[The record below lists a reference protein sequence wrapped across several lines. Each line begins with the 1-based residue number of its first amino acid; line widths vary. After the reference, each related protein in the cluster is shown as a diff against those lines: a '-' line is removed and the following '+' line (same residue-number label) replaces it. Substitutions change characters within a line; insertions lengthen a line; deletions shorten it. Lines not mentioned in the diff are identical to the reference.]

1 MRNLYPNRP
10 NYFNPVLHGPL
21 RVHGGNLIKLYDL
34 PPMKWNESQ
43 LIYHALAR
51 MNKECLI
58 LTGTKQPYACI
69 GFAQDLKKE
78 LDIEYCKE
86 HDIPYFRRETG
97 GGTVYLD
104 ENQLF
109 YQIIIRRDN
118 PFTPWLTEA
127 FFRRF
132 LKPVIRT
139 LEQFGL
145 KGRFV
150 PINDLL
156 VNDRKISGNG
166 GGEIGECK
174 VLIGN
179 LLLDFDFEIMA
190 SIMNVPND
198 DFRKRALASMIE
210 NMTTLKDLLKMIPP
224 VEDLKKALISEYEEL
239 VGPLETAELGKDVI
253 GLMDELNEKFST
265 EKWLFQRVP
274 PTEGRSVK
282 IREGVMIIN
291 RTFAGNDWE
300 IEMNLEVKDSIIGGL
315 EIINNNNFRVTSTKI
330 KAAMFGKNFAE
341 KEVLNT
347 LNELHTQ

>member
-1 MRNLYPNRP
+1 M
-10 NYFNPVLHGPL
+10 
-21 RVHGGNLIKLYDL
+21 D
-34 PPMKWNESQ
+34 WNQSQ

-51 MNKECLI
+51 MNEECLI

-78 LDIEYCKE
+78 LDLNYCKK

-118 PFTPWLTEA
+118 PLTPWHTEA

-139 LEQFGL
+139 LEHFGL

-156 VNDRKISGNG
+156 VDDKKISGNG

-179 LLLDFDFEIMA
+179 LLLDFDFDIMA
-190 SIMNVPND
+190 SILNAPNE
-198 DFRKRALASMIE
+198 DFRKRIHTNMIE
-210 NMTTLKDLLKMIPP
+210 NLTTLKVQLETVPTV
-224 VEDLKKALISEYEEL
+224 VELKKTLISEYEKL
-239 VGPLETAELGKDVI
+239 VGTISPGNLTDEIINLMNEL
-253 GLMDELNEKFST
+253 DEEFSAK
-265 EKWLFQRVP
+265 KWLFQRVP
-274 PTEGRSVK
+274 NTKGRSVK

-291 RTFAGNDWE
+291 RTFTNDDWNL
-300 IEMNLEVKDSIIGGL
+300 EMNLEVNQGKIRDL
-315 EIINNNNFRVTSTKI
+315 EVIKNHKFNAQTSEI
-330 KAAMFGKNFAE
+330 KAAMFGTNFAE

-347 LNELHTQ
+347 LNELHTT

>member
-1 MRNLYPNRP
+1 M
-10 NYFNPVLHGPL
+10 
-21 RVHGGNLIKLYDL
+21 
-34 PPMKWNESQ
+34 NE
-43 LIYHALAR
+43 
-51 MNKECLI
+51 ECLI

-69 GFAQDLKKE
+69 GFAQDMKKE
-78 LDIEYCKE
+78 IDLDYCKE
-86 HDIPYFRRETG
+86 HKIPYFRRETG

-109 YQIIIRRDN
+109 YQVIIRRDN
-118 PFTPWLTEA
+118 PLTPWHTEG

-139 LEQFGL
+139 LSTFGM

-150 PINDLL
+150 PINDLI
-156 VNDRKISGNG
+156 VEDKKISGNG

-190 SIMNVPND
+190 SILNVPNEN
-198 DFRKRALASMIE
+198 FRDRVLESMKK
-210 NMTTLKDLLKMIPP
+210 NLTTIKSEAGDVPPLNDLRKS
-224 VEDLKKALISEYEEL
+224 LILEYEKL
-239 VGPLETAELGKDVI
+239 MGPLEPATPSKEVFQLIKD
-253 GLMDELNEKFST
+253 LDKKLSE

-274 PTEGRSVK
+274 KTLERSIK
-282 IREGVMIIN
+282 IREGVMLYK
-291 RTFAGNDWE
+291 RTFGKNQWE
-300 IEMNLEVKDSIIGGL
+300 VEMNLEVNEDKITDL
-315 EIINNNNFRVTSTKI
+315 EVVALHNFDAPLSDI

-347 LNELHTQ
+347 LNELHETH

>member
-1 MRNLYPNRP
+1 M
-10 NYFNPVLHGPL
+10 
-21 RVHGGNLIKLYDL
+21 
-34 PPMKWNESQ
+34 NE
-43 LIYHALAR
+43 
-51 MNKECLI
+51 ECLI

-78 LDIEYCKE
+78 LDIEYCKDHE
-86 HDIPYFRRETG
+86 IPYFRRETG

-104 ENQLF
+104 KNQLF

-118 PFTPWLTEA
+118 PLTPWLTEA

-132 LKPVIRT
+132 LEPVIRT

-179 LLLDFDFEIMA
+179 LLLDFDYDVMA

-198 DFRKRALASMIE
+198 EFRKRALASMKE
-210 NMTTLKDLLKMIPP
+210 NMTTLKDLLKMVPP

-239 VGPLETAELGKDVI
+239 VGPLEPAELGKDVT

-291 RTFAGNDWE
+291 RTFAGKDWE
-300 IEMNLEVKDSIIGGL
+300 LEMNLEVNDDKISDVEVIKIK
-315 EIINNNNFRVTSTKI
+315 NFNGQNSEI
-330 KAAMFGKNFAE
+330 KAAMFGTNFAE

-347 LNELHTQ
+347 LNELHTS

>member
-1 MRNLYPNRP
+1 M
-10 NYFNPVLHGPL
+10 
-21 RVHGGNLIKLYDL
+21 GGRTIKVYDI
-34 PPMKWNESQ
+34 PFMNWNESQ

-51 MNKECLI
+51 MNEECLI

-78 LDIEYCKE
+78 LDLDYCKE
-86 HDIPYFRRETG
+86 HNIPYFRRETG
-97 GGTVYLD
+97 GGSVYLD
-104 ENQLF
+104 KNQLF
-109 YQIIIRRDN
+109 YQVIVRRDN
-118 PFTPWLTEA
+118 PLTPWHTEA

-139 LEQFGL
+139 LEQFGM

-179 LLLDFDFEIMA
+179 LLLDFDFEIMT
-190 SIMNVPND
+190 SILNTPNEN
-198 DFRKRALASMIE
+198 FKKRVNESMKG
-210 NMTTLKDLLKMIPP
+210 NLTTLKAELGTVPS
-224 VEDLKKALISEYEEL
+224 VEDLKKALIQEYDKL
-239 VGPLETAELGKDVI
+239 LGPLTSVTLDNDVI
-253 GLMDELNEKFST
+253 SLMKELDNKFST

-274 PTEGRSVK
+274 KTQGRSVK
-282 IREGVMIIN
+282 IREGVMLYN
-291 RTFAGNDWE
+291 RTFSQDDWE
-300 IEMNLEVKDSIIGGL
+300 IEVNLEVKDEKISDL
-315 EIINNNNFRVTSTKI
+315 ELVNSREFSASAEEI
-330 KAAMFGKNFAE
+330 KAAMFGKIFAE

-347 LNELHTQ
+347 LNELHTT